1 MPEDSKQGNRRKIK
15 VVFKNVPVTVSNATV

>member
-15 VVFKNVPVTVSNATV
+15 VVIKNVPVTVLNATV